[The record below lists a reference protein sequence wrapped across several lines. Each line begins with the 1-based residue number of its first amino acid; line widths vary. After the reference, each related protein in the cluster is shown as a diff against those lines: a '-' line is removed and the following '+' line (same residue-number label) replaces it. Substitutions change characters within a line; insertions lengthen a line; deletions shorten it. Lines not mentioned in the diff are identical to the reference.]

1 MQVYEYCLVWHVYTV
16 PILGL
21 CNIYK
26 ASEGYSDKK
35 KHSFIYIYYV
45 LFLNW
50 SCQSCCSRRNQKEK
64 KHSFDF
70 RFLLLQ

>member
-26 ASEGYSDKK
+26 ASEGYSDLKNNNTPLY
-35 KHSFIYIYYV
+35 IYIM
-45 LFLNW
+45 F
-50 SCQSCCSRRNQKEK
+50 C
-64 KHSFDF
+64 F
-70 RFLLLQ
+70 

>member
-21 CNIYK
+21 CIYIYK

-35 KHSFIYIYYV
+35 KHSFIYIYILCFV
-45 LFLNW
+45 FKLEL
-50 SCQSCCSRRNQKEK
+50 SI
-64 KHSFDF
+64 
-70 RFLLLQ
+70 LL

>member
-21 CNIYK
+21 CIYIYIYK

-35 KHSFIYIYYV
+35 KHSFIYICFV
-45 LFLNW
+45 FKLEL
-50 SCQSCCSRRNQKEK
+50 SI
-64 KHSFDF
+64 
-70 RFLLLQ
+70 LL